1 MRLLLSIIFC
11 FSFFLGNS
19 QDNKEITW
27 LLNEKEI
34 NIEQVFINPN
44 SIDSMK
50 VEKLDGGGIV
60 RLFSKKKIEFITLEQ
75 VISKHTELSYNTRDM
90 VFFVDGKLAKQ
101 PDKVLIDSIFYVKA
115 IVNKLDEVEG
125 VSEVFKDFIVIDI
138 QLYKKKEDSIMFRGL
153 NKIKE

>member
-1 MRLLLSIIFC
+1 
-11 FSFFLGNS
+11 
-19 QDNKEITW
+19 
-27 LLNEKEI
+27 
-34 NIEQVFINPN
+34 
-44 SIDSMK
+44 
-50 VEKLDGGGIV
+50 
-60 RLFSKKKIEFITLEQ
+60 
-75 VISKHTELSYNTRDM
+75 M